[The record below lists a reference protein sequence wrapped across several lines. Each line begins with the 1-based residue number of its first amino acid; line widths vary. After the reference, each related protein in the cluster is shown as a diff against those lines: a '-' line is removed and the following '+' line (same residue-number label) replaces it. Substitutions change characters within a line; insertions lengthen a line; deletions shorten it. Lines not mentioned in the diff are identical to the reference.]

1 MDVYTS
7 GTERDGGP
15 VTVQRDDRRLHP
27 VRIKFGRMAMAYLSE
42 QEATTLI
49 SGLLRAGVPLPA
61 PGSARERLN
70 AVAIPSTQG
79 QVGRMTSAEDRLQNT
94 PPAPRRLVPT
104 VMRPYEVLLA
114 ALAAQGQ
121 VQEQVVTHRRPEPFV
136 VTVELDEGEPRPD
149 ILNEG
154 ALTFTVEDTPEALER
169 EALRLLDDAGDGPAR
184 RKRAAQRAAGIAM
197 LKRKGRLAAL
207 KEATDNPQWA

>member
-27 VRIKFGRMAMAYLSE
+27 VSVKFGRMATVYLSE

-49 SGLLRAGVPLPA
+49 SGLLRAGAHETL
-61 PGSARERLN
+61 
-70 AVAIPSTQG
+70 
-79 QVGRMTSAEDRLQNT
+79 
-94 PPAPRRLVPT
+94 
-104 VMRPYEVLLA
+104 
-114 ALAAQGQ
+114 LAAQGQ

-197 LKRKGRLAAL
+197 LKRKGQLAAL
-207 KEATDNPQWA
+207 KEATDNPQ